1 MFISPHSPNGKK
13 FRSKPQLVRYLGDT
27 VDLTT
32 FDYKTGKINAILL
45 RKNRKKAQPDLARGF
60 RNDLSVI
67 PPIRQTASI
76 FKQVIIYCHCFQY
89 SIFIFNIQ
97 PVTIVKSQE
106 CKVRHELK
114 HGRQEKPR
122 QVYSIHTADEI
133 KTRTSPFLVSAAFL
147 GETIGEPQ
155 ISEFW
160 NWREQSSSPLHQT
173 GWSLCHLWHSAS
185 SNFIVLV
192 WTWDPVHL
200 NVVYTV
206 TSFVFAHGHPRSVDN
221 WTDRIQIGLGKERRS
236 VSQPWSASC
245 SGL

>member
-1 MFISPHSPNGKK
+1 MQWFNTFIYSNSPNGKK
-13 FRSKPQLVRYLGDT
+13 FRSKPQLVRYLGDA

-76 FKQVIIYCHCFQY
+76 FKQ
-89 SIFIFNIQ
+89 

-122 QVYSIHTADEI
+122 QVLFM
-133 KTRTSPFLVSAAFL
+133 P
-147 GETIGEPQ
+147 
-155 ISEFW
+155 
-160 NWREQSSSPLHQT
+160 HQ
-173 GWSLCHLWHSAS
+173 
-185 SNFIVLV
+185 N
-192 WTWDPVHL
+192 
-200 NVVYTV
+200 
-206 TSFVFAHGHPRSVDN
+206 R
-221 WTDRIQIGLGKERRS
+221 
-236 VSQPWSASC
+236 
-245 SGL
+245 

>member
-76 FKQVIIYCHCFQY
+76 FKQ
-89 SIFIFNIQ
+89 

-122 QVYSIHTADEI
+122 QVYSIHIADEI
-133 KTRTSPFLVSAAFL
+133 KTITSPLLVSAAFL

-173 GWSLCHLWHSAS
+173 GWSLCHLWHSTS

-192 WTWDPVHL
+192 GTWDAVQPFKCL